1 MIAPFDKRQLPVLGV
16 GLSFRTEMADAIYA
30 HLEEFDFLE
39 VIVDT
44 AFWGLL
50 HPDFYS
56 RAVGRLPVVAHGVN
70 ASLGS
75 LDEAKVDFAYLKQVR
90 AEVARI
96 GSPWLGEHLA
106 FTKAA
111 GVDAGQLLPLQ
122 RSRETIAA
130 VAAKIR
136 HMREA
141 VGVPMLIE
149 NLAYY
154 FEIPGAEMPEAE
166 FVVGVLEEADCGLL
180 LDVNNLY
187 ANSVNQDFDPF
198 AFVDRIPAE
207 RVVEIHVAGGEE
219 VEGLYIDSHGH
230 PLNPDVLELLDY
242 VCRTKR
248 PNCVLLERE
257 KNLPGIDEVVE
268 EVRILKSI
276 WARNTAPADARQ
288 LSHAG

>member
-1 MIAPFDKRQLPVLGV
+1 MTAPFDKRKMPVLGV
-16 GLSFRTEMADAIYA
+16 GLSFRTEMADAIYE
-30 HLEEFDFLE
+30 HLEELDFLE

-56 RAVGRLPVVAHGVN
+56 RAVGQLPVVAHGVN

-75 LDEAKVDFAYLKQVR
+75 LDETRVDASYLEQVK

-111 GVDAGQLLPLQ
+111 GVDAGQLLPMQ
-122 RSRETIAA
+122 RSRETIAI

-136 HMREA
+136 HMRDA

-154 FEIPGAEMPEAE
+154 FEIPGAEMSEAE
-166 FVVGVLEEADCGLL
+166 FVADVLEEADCGLL

-187 ANSVNQDFDPF
+187 ANSVNQSFDPF
-198 AFVDRIPAE
+198 AFIDRIPAE
-207 RVVEIHVAGGEE
+207 RVVEIHVAGGEV
-219 VEGLYIDSHGH
+219 VEGLYIDTHGH
-230 PLNPDVLELLDY
+230 PLNLDVLELLDY

-248 PNCVLLERE
+248 PNAVLLERE
-257 KNLPGIDEVVE
+257 KNIPGIAEIVE
-268 EVRILKSI
+268 ELRILKDI
-276 WARNTAPADARQ
+276 WARNHIPASARR